1 MVDWVY
7 VVVGIQVLFN
17 IAVTIIVF
25 LLLGIFSFLR
35 KTDEGGISITCSLW
49 LLLRFT
55 SAKEIRWRSLMVF
68 RFHLHSLE
76 LVELVGIEVI
86 WIKESVYLSRSLFF
100 VIALT
105 YEGSSRFPQVYSIK
119 SVEVR
124 VSFFHARQLRR
135 GLSKLI
141 IIILKIVVEGLH
153 ISIVAL
159 LHRCLQILAVTWKPL
174 IAVFF
179 A

>member
-1 MVDWVY
+1 
-7 VVVGIQVLFN
+7 
-17 IAVTIIVF
+17 
-25 LLLGIFSFLR
+25 
-35 KTDEGGISITCSLW
+35 
-49 LLLRFT
+49 
-55 SAKEIRWRSLMVF
+55 MVF

-76 LVELVGIEVI
+76 LVELAGIEVI

-141 IIILKIVVEGLH
+141 IIILKIIVEGLH

-159 LHRCLQILAVTWKPL
+159 LHRCLQILAVT
-174 IAVFF
+174 
-179 A
+179 